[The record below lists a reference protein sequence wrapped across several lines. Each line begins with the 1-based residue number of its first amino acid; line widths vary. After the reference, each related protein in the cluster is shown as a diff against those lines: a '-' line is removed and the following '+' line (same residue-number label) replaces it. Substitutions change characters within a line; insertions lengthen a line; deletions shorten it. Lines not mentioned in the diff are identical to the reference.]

1 MAPTDTNIYASCRR
15 RTGMTQEAWAE
26 KLDISVE
33 SVKRYETDVRIPPL
47 HIVKAMADLSGD
59 ESLAYRFLA
68 KTTQELD
75 VLPDIEMVNLQAATI
90 RMMNRMARFAAKARD
105 RQLMEIARTASFPR
119 RSSRSMRRSWT
130 SSRGSSRHFISSSF
144 TRRRGSDEVEGIA
157 FSPYGRT
164 PGSG

>member
-26 KLDISVE
+26 KLDVSVE

-68 KTTQELD
+68 KTTQDLD

-105 RQLMEIARTASFPR
+105 RQLMEIAEDGIISEEEQPLYAEITGIITAFYQLKFY
-119 RSSRSMRRSWT
+119 T
-130 SSRGSSRHFISSSF
+130 
-144 TRRRGSDEVEGIA
+144 EEGK
-157 FSPYGRT
+157 R
-164 PGSG
+164 

>member
-1 MAPTDTNIYASCRR
+1 
-15 RTGMTQEAWAE
+15 MTQEAWAE
-26 KLDISVE
+26 ALDVSVE

-105 RQLMEIARTASFPR
+105 RQLMEIAEDGIISEEEQPLYAEIMDELTGIITAFYQLKFYTEEEKR
-119 RSSRSMRRSWT
+119 
-130 SSRGSSRHFISSSF
+130 
-144 TRRRGSDEVEGIA
+144 
-157 FSPYGRT
+157 
-164 PGSG
+164 

>member
-26 KLDISVE
+26 KLDVSVE

-75 VLPDIEMVNLQAATI
+75 VLPDIEMLNLQAATI

-105 RQLMEIARTASFPR
+105 RQLMEIAEDGIISEEEQPLYAEIMDELTGIITAFYQLKFYTEEEKR
-119 RSSRSMRRSWT
+119 
-130 SSRGSSRHFISSSF
+130 
-144 TRRRGSDEVEGIA
+144 
-157 FSPYGRT
+157 
-164 PGSG
+164 

>member
-26 KLDISVE
+26 KLDVSVE

-105 RQLMEIARTASFPR
+105 RQLMEIAEDGIISEEEQPLYAEIMDEFTGIITAFYQLKFYTEEEKR
-119 RSSRSMRRSWT
+119 
-130 SSRGSSRHFISSSF
+130 
-144 TRRRGSDEVEGIA
+144 
-157 FSPYGRT
+157 
-164 PGSG
+164 

>member
-1 MAPTDTNIYASCRR
+1 MASLGTNLYASCRR

-26 KLDISVE
+26 KLNISVE

-75 VLPDIEMVNLQAATI
+75 VLPDIDSVNLQAATI
-90 RMMNRMARFAAKARD
+90 RLMNRMARFASKDRD
-105 RQLMEIARTASFPR
+105 RQLLEIAED
-119 RSSRSMRRSWT
+119 
-130 SSRGSSRHFISSSF
+130 GIISA
-144 TRRRGSDEVEGIA
+144 DEKPLYDEIMDEISGPVSA
-157 FSPYGRT
+157 FYQLRYCKEESA
-164 PGSG
+164 

>member
-26 KLDISVE
+26 ALDVSVE

-105 RQLMEIARTASFPR
+105 RQLMEIAEDGIISEEEQPLYAEIMDELTGIITAFYQLKFYTEEEKR
-119 RSSRSMRRSWT
+119 
-130 SSRGSSRHFISSSF
+130 
-144 TRRRGSDEVEGIA
+144 
-157 FSPYGRT
+157 
-164 PGSG
+164 

>member
-1 MAPTDTNIYASCRR
+1 MASMGTNLYASCRR

-26 KLDISVE
+26 KLNVSVE

-75 VLPDIEMVNLQAATI
+75 VLPDIDSINLQAATI
-90 RMMNRMARFAAKARD
+90 RLMNRMARFAAKARD
-105 RQLMEIARTASFPR
+105 RQLLEIAED
-119 RSSRSMRRSWT
+119 
-130 SSRGSSRHFISSSF
+130 GIISA
-144 TRRRGSDEVEGIA
+144 DEKPLYDEIMDELSGLVSA
-157 FSPYGRT
+157 FYQLRYCKEESA
-164 PGSG
+164 

>member
-1 MAPTDTNIYASCRR
+1 MASLGTNLYASCRR

-26 KLDISVE
+26 KLDVSVE

-75 VLPDIEMVNLQAATI
+75 VLPDIDSVNLQAATI
-90 RMMNRMARFAAKARD
+90 RLMNRMARFASKARD
-105 RQLMEIARTASFPR
+105 RQLLEIAED
-119 RSSRSMRRSWT
+119 
-130 SSRGSSRHFISSSF
+130 GIISA
-144 TRRRGSDEVEGIA
+144 DEKPLYDEIMDELSGLVSA
-157 FSPYGRT
+157 FYQLRYCKEESA
-164 PGSG
+164 

>member
-1 MAPTDTNIYASCRR
+1 M
-15 RTGMTQEAWAE
+15 
-26 KLDISVE
+26 E

-105 RQLMEIARTASFPR
+105 RQLMEIAEDGIISEEEQPLYAEIMDELTGIITAFYQLKFY
-119 RSSRSMRRSWT
+119 T
-130 SSRGSSRHFISSSF
+130 
-144 TRRRGSDEVEGIA
+144 EEGK
-157 FSPYGRT
+157 R
-164 PGSG
+164 

>member
-1 MAPTDTNIYASCRR
+1 
-15 RTGMTQEAWAE
+15 MTQEAWAE
-26 KLDISVE
+26 KLDVSVE

-105 RQLMEIARTASFPR
+105 RQLMEIAEDGIISEEEQPLYAEIMDELTGIITAFYQLKFYTEEEKR
-119 RSSRSMRRSWT
+119 
-130 SSRGSSRHFISSSF
+130 
-144 TRRRGSDEVEGIA
+144 
-157 FSPYGRT
+157 
-164 PGSG
+164 

>member
-1 MAPTDTNIYASCRR
+1 MASMGTNLYASCRR

-26 KLDISVE
+26 KLDVSVE

-75 VLPDIEMVNLQAATI
+75 VLPDIDSVNLQAATI
-90 RMMNRMARFAAKARD
+90 RLMNRMARFAAKARD
-105 RQLMEIARTASFPR
+105 RQLLEIAED
-119 RSSRSMRRSWT
+119 
-130 SSRGSSRHFISSSF
+130 GIISAEEKPLY
-144 TRRRGSDEVEGIA
+144 DEIMDELSGLVSA
-157 FSPYGRT
+157 FYQLRYCKEESA
-164 PGSG
+164 

>member
-1 MAPTDTNIYASCRR
+1 MALTDTNIYASCRR

-26 KLDISVE
+26 ALDVSVE

-90 RMMNRMARFAAKARD
+90 RLMNRMARFAAKSRD
-105 RQLMEIARTASFPR
+105 KQLMEIAEDGIISEEERPLYAEILDELTGIITAYYQLKFYTEDGNR
-119 RSSRSMRRSWT
+119 
-130 SSRGSSRHFISSSF
+130 
-144 TRRRGSDEVEGIA
+144 
-157 FSPYGRT
+157 
-164 PGSG
+164 

>member
-1 MAPTDTNIYASCRR
+1 MAPTDTNIYATCRR

-26 KLDISVE
+26 ALDVSVE

-75 VLPDIEMVNLQAATI
+75 VLPDIEMINLQAATI
-90 RMMNRMARFAAKARD
+90 RLMNRMARFAAKARD
-105 RQLMEIARTASFPR
+105 RQLMEIAEDGIISEEEQPLYAEIMDELTGIITAFYQIKFYTEER
-119 RSSRSMRRSWT
+119 
-130 SSRGSSRHFISSSF
+130 
-144 TRRRGSDEVEGIA
+144 
-157 FSPYGRT
+157 
-164 PGSG
+164 